1 MPAKEGAERQ
11 ARPDLASF
19 AGLDANFA
27 HLVTEALHTDGWPG
41 GEVADVFAARIA
53 ERAKAE
59 TEARASDVA

>member
-27 HLVTEALHTDGWPG
+27 NAATEALHTDGWPG

-59 TEARASDVA
+59 PRRALPTVA